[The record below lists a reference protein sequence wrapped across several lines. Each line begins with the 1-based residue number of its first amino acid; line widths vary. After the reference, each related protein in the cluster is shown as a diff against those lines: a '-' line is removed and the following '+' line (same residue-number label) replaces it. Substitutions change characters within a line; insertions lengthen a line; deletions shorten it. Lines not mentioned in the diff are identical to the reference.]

1 MDAGVVA
8 VFIPITIFICAAVV
22 MLVFLFLRYRTRY
35 DYQQTVRLAVE
46 KGQQLTP
53 EFLERLAERAIK
65 QERNPNRDLRFGAVA
80 IAIGVAIGSFGLI
93 LGEPDA
99 VRPLIGVGNLPF
111 LVGVAMLALWKFAP
125 RE

>member
-8 VFIPITIFICAAVV
+8 VFIPITIFICASIV

-65 QERNPNRDLRFGAVA
+65 QERDPNRDLRFGAIA
-80 IAIGVAIGSFGLI
+80 IAIGVAIASFGLI

-99 VRPLIGVGNLPF
+99 VRPLMGVGNLPF